1 MGLGSVITLVTGRQK
16 VAWHR
21 QTLSIIILQIITITT
36 CIIAGAADVDEC
48 TEENGGCEHGCENII
63 GSYLC
68 TCRTG
73 YFLAVNGKNCVG
85 KNGL

>member
-1 MGLGSVITLVTGRQK
+1 
-16 VAWHR
+16 VA
-21 QTLSIIILQIITITT
+21 QTDASDYYIIDYYYYYMYY
-36 CIIAGAADVDEC
+36 IAGAADVDEC
-48 TEENGGCEHGCENII
+48 TEENGGCEHGCENIV

-85 KNGL
+85 KNGLESRFLPRFFYFYIIKT